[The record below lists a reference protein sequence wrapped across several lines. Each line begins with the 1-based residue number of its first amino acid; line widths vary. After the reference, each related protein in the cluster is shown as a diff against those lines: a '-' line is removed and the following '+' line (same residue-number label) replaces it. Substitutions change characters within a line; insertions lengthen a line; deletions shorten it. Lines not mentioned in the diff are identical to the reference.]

1 MDRALTVKN
10 TNKKNGTER
19 EWNDWKKNKR
29 ERNDLAAPHSG
40 TI

>member
-29 ERNDLAAPHSG
+29 ERNDLAVPHSG

>member
-19 EWNDWKKNKR
+19 EWNDWKKN
-29 ERNDLAAPHSG
+29 G